1 MENPV
6 FEIDHRRLFLQRVIT
21 PEGIQSVKALAE
33 RIWPLVYCHI
43 LGADQIDYM
52 MKMMYR
58 GNVIQNELGQ
68 GVEYY
73 LVLDAAGRHIGYFS
87 LYQVSESVGKLDK
100 LYLVSAARGGGR
112 GQKLLNWCVSWGRR
126 RNLKQLILNVNK
138 NNSKAIR
145 AYERNNFVNIE
156 SVKIDIGNGFFMDDF
171 VMEKTL

>member
-138 NNSKAIR
+138 NNSAAQKAYLR
-145 AYERNNFVNIE
+145 ANWKCLRSECN
-156 SVKIDIGNGFFMDDF
+156 DIGNGFVMDDF
-171 VMEKTL
+171 VFGIDL